1 MPKVPSIGSYTNN
14 SSQKKTNSIQK
25 NQNDSSKTN
34 NTSMTKNN
42 IINNN
47 SMKNDKKRKELID
60 QYSNSMKNKIKSTF
74 SQTKVSTTT
83 ADKTSNLKQ
92 ASTSSYL

>member
-47 SMKNDKKRKELID
+47 SMKNKID
-60 QYSNSMKNKIKSTF
+60 QFYNIE
-74 SQTKVSTTT
+74 
-83 ADKTSNLKQ
+83 L
-92 ASTSSYL
+92 